1 MKPFLVL
8 LFTSMLFVQCSIDR
22 TVLALDKTELETLQ
36 EFKDF
41 DAENQVQISNESEIG
56 QKLWLCLTLVSKEN
70 NRPLIDQKVDL
81 YHTSS
86 NGEYEPSN
94 PSDES
99 TARLRGSAFTNE
111 KGQLFVQT
119 ILPGDYGSSADN
131 RHIHTTIENAQ
142 PEAYDIHF
150 KQYTGQMGNS
160 FISGSD
166 QHFLADL
173 KQTKD
178 STLVTFLTI
187 EVKNPSTKPNLAIKE
202 IPDCE
207 WCGANEAPENTN
219 WETTIAGKDVKGE
232 RLVLEGTVYQTDGT
246 TPAKDVIIYA
256 YHTNNNGLYEKKGDE
271 KGNGVRHG
279 YLRGW
284 TKTNSD
290 GKYRFHTIKPAPYP
304 NRSEPA
310 HIHMTLMGENFN
322 EYWINSTWFANDKII
337 TDEMVSKL
345 DRTGGFSNI
354 IELTKDDKGNWIGQ
368 RNIIIN
374 PPKE

>member
-1 MKPFLVL
+1 M
-8 LFTSMLFVQCSIDR
+8 
-22 TVLALDKTELETLQ
+22 
-36 EFKDF
+36 
-41 DAENQVQISNESEIG
+41 
-56 QKLWLCLTLVSKEN
+56 
-70 NRPLIDQKVDL
+70 
-81 YHTSS
+81 
-86 NGEYEPSN
+86 
-94 PSDES
+94 
-99 TARLRGSAFTNE
+99 
-111 KGQLFVQT
+111 
-119 ILPGDYGSSADN
+119 
-131 RHIHTTIENAQ
+131 
-142 PEAYDIHF
+142 
-150 KQYTGQMGNS
+150 
-160 FISGSD
+160 
-166 QHFLADL
+166 
-173 KQTKD
+173 
-178 STLVTFLTI
+178 
-187 EVKNPSTKPNLAIKE
+187 
-202 IPDCE
+202 
-207 WCGANEAPENTN
+207 
-219 WETTIAGKDVKGE
+219 
-232 RLVLEGTVYQTDGT
+232 
-246 TPAKDVIIYA
+246 IIYA